1 MKNRYKS
8 IKNELTYFYKVIKN
22 MDIKDNIKQSK
33 INECETPLDEILY
46 DQFSVGEN
54 MDKHLEEK
62 TLLGWIELIENQKLY
77 KAVKGLSIE
86 DQIFISYIVKKGLT
100 QQELEEIYKVSHRA
114 IGQKYQRLIKKIKN
128 LFKTWNLNFLKKN
141 VHKNIIKRLFIYM
154 EVQFFIP
161 LSET

>member
-1 MKNRYKS
+1 MKNRYKN
-8 IKNELTYFYKVIKN
+8 IKNELAYFYRVIKN

-33 INECETPLDEILY
+33 INEHETPLDEILY

-77 KAVKGLSIE
+77 EAVKGLSIE

-114 IGQKYQRLIKKIKN
+114 IGQKYQRLIKKIK
-128 LFKTWNLNFLKKN
+128 K
-141 VHKNIIKRLFIYM
+141 FI
-154 EVQFFIP
+154 
-161 LSET
+161 

>member
-1 MKNRYKS
+1 
-8 IKNELTYFYKVIKN
+8 

-33 INECETPLDEILY
+33 INEHKTPLDEILY
-46 DQFSVGEN
+46 GQFSAGET

-77 KAVKGLSIE
+77 EAVKGLSIE

-154 EVQFFIP
+154 EV
-161 LSET
+161 

>member
-1 MKNRYKS
+1 MSRRRDN
-8 IKNELTYFYKVIKN
+8 IKNELAYFYKVIKN

-33 INECETPLDEILY
+33 INEHETPLDEILY
-46 DQFSVGEN
+46 GQFSAGET

-77 KAVKGLSIE
+77 EAVKGLSIE

-154 EVQFFIP
+154 EV
-161 LSET
+161 

>member
-1 MKNRYKS
+1 MKNRHEN
-8 IKNELTYFYKVIKN
+8 IKNELSYFYKVIKN
-22 MDIKDNIKQSK
+22 LGIKDNIRQSK
-33 INECETPLDEILY
+33 INEHETPLDEILY

-77 KAVKGLSIE
+77 EAVKGLSIE

-114 IGQKYQRLIKKIKN
+114 IGQKYQRLIKKIK
-128 LFKTWNLNFLKKN
+128 K
-141 VHKNIIKRLFIYM
+141 FI
-154 EVQFFIP
+154 
-161 LSET
+161 